1 MKFLVYIPCHSD
13 FELALVQARKVR
25 SGFENFLLNSNYTHL
40 SLQIIL
46 SVNAYT
52 PTSTETKLAA
62 SLFDKVI
69 NNGIGYLCE
78 LNMMNGYLVALDEKP
93 DLFWILSTNDEL
105 VDGAINNILIEFIK
119 NPSIDLLVTCLHKNE
134 IVFERQI
141 LDPTKSGTSYGL
153 ISGVVYRLERIF
165 PYLHN
170 GLFMVWTGWGQ
181 LAVIQSA
188 MDSLNGMSVKYIPF
202 SLIYTQKERELHE
215 SRSVYAHSIYGM
227 LILCSTFKLSKKEVK
242 RFILTYVFKNFY
254 RWNFYSRKWNYSG
267 QLVESKNYLS
277 WNQPIAEAL
286 IRKNSI
292 TIYYVY
298 QLFRI
303 IPFERFYNVSI
314 FVNLKRKFDKMLNQE
329 LYYNNKIS
337 ETQPK

>member
-25 SGFENFLLNSNYTHL
+25 SGFENFLLNSNYS
-40 SLQIIL
+40 SLNLQLIL

-52 PTSTETKLAA
+52 PTSTERELAA
-62 SLFDKVI
+62 SLFDRVI
-69 NNGIGYLCE
+69 NNGIGYLGD
-78 LNMMNGYLVALDEKP
+78 LNISNGFLVALDEKP

-105 VDGAINNILIEFIK
+105 VDEAINNILIEFIK
-119 NPSIDLLVTCLHKNE
+119 NPSIDLLVTNLYNNE
-134 IVFERQI
+134 IAIEKQI
-141 LDPTKSGTSYGL
+141 LDPAKTGTSYGL

-170 GLFMVWTGWGQ
+170 GPFMAWTGWSQ

-202 SLIYTQKERELHE
+202 NFIYTQKERELNE
-215 SRSVYAHSIYGM
+215 MRSAYAHSVYGM
-227 LILCSTFKLSKKEVK
+227 LILGSNFKLSKKEAK
-242 RFILTYVFKNFY
+242 KFIVAYVFKNFY
-254 RWNFYSRKWNYSG
+254 RWSLYNRKWNYSG

-277 WNQPIAEAL
+277 WNQIIAEAL

-292 TIYYVY
+292 TTYYLY
-298 QLFRI
+298 KIFKI
-303 IPFERFYNVSI
+303 ITFKRFYNVSI
-314 FVNLKRKFDKMLNQE
+314 FIHLKRKFDKMLNQE
-329 LYYNNKIS
+329 LHYK
-337 ETQPK
+337 

>member
-25 SGFENFLLNSNYTHL
+25 SGFENFLLNSNYS
-40 SLQIIL
+40 SLNLQLIL

-52 PTSTETKLAA
+52 PTSTERELAA
-62 SLFDKVI
+62 SLFDRVI
-69 NNGIGYLCE
+69 NNGIGYLGD
-78 LNMMNGYLVALDEKP
+78 LNISNGFLVALDEKP

-105 VDGAINNILIEFIK
+105 VDEAINNILIEFIK
-119 NPSIDLLVTCLHKNE
+119 NPSIDLLVTNLYNNE
-134 IVFERQI
+134 IAIEKQI
-141 LDPTKSGTSYGL
+141 LDPAKTGTSYGL

-170 GLFMVWTGWGQ
+170 GPFMAWTGWSQ

-202 SLIYTQKERELHE
+202 NFIYTQKERELNE
-215 SRSVYAHSIYGM
+215 MRSAYAHSVYGM
-227 LILCSTFKLSKKEVK
+227 LILGSNFKLSKKEAK
-242 RFILTYVFKNFY
+242 KFIVAYVFKNFY
-254 RWNFYSRKWNYSG
+254 RWSLYNRKWNYSG

-277 WNQPIAEAL
+277 WNQIIAEAL

-292 TIYYVY
+292 TTYYLY
-298 QLFRI
+298 KIFKI
-303 IPFERFYNVSI
+303 IPFKRFYNVSI
-314 FVNLKRKFDKMLNQE
+314 FIHLKRKFDKMLNQE
-329 LYYNNKIS
+329 LHYK
-337 ETQPK
+337 